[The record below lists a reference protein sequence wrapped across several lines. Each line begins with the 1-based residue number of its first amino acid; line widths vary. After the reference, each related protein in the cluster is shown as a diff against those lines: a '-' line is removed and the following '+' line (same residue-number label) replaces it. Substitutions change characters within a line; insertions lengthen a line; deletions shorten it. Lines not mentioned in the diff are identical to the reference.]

1 MNRFWRGRRIPL
13 SWLLLTRQPVRLLVA
28 LAGISF
34 AGILM
39 FMQLGFRDGLFDA
52 SVTAHRLFDADVV
65 LISPRSASSVSME
78 AFPRRRLVQTLADP
92 DVEGVTPV
100 HWGLML
106 WRNPETRR
114 NRSILALG
122 FNPDDP
128 FFVDPSLAQKTD
140 ALKQKGRILFDQLS
154 RPEFGPI
161 ADWYRDG
168 RVVETEIAGNRVR
181 VAGLVSLGTSFGADG
196 NLLTST
202 ETFLDLMPQKPPG
215 AIEVGLVRLK
225 PGADAEQVVSRLSQR
240 LPKDVSVLT
249 KQGFIDFE
257 QNYWKSSTSIG
268 FIFTLGAAMGFVVG
282 CVIVYQV
289 LYTDVSDHLPEYAT
303 LMAMGYR
310 LSHLLGVVVR
320 EGFYLAAM
328 GYVPAYLAGQGLYW
342 FVRDATKL
350 PVGMDLS
357 RALTVL
363 VMILVMCMLSSFL
376 AMRRLID
383 ADPAEIF

>member
-92 DVEGVTPV
+92 DVDGVTPV

-128 FFVDPSLAQKTD
+128 FFVDPSLAEKTD

-225 PGADAEQVVSRLSQR
+225 PGADPEQVVSRLRQR

-328 GYVPAYLAGQGLYW
+328 GYVPAYMAGQGLYW

-350 PVGMDLS
+350 PVSMDLS

-363 VMILVMCMLSSFL
+363 VMCMLSAFL
-376 AMRRLID
+376 AMRRLVD

>member
-1 MNRFWRGRRIPL
+1 MNRFWQGRRIPL

-92 DVEGVTPV
+92 DVDGVTPV

-128 FFVDPSLAQKTD
+128 FFVDPSLAEKTD

-225 PGADAEQVVSRLSQR
+225 PGADPEQVVSRLRQR

-328 GYVPAYLAGQGLYW
+328 GYVPAYMAGQGLYW

>member
-78 AFPRRRLVQTLADP
+78 AFPRRRLVQTLADSE
-92 DVEGVTPV
+92 VEGVTPV

-128 FFVDPSLAQKTD
+128 FFVDPSLAEKTD

-225 PGADAEQVVSRLSQR
+225 RGADAKQVVSRLRQR